1 MKESNESKFIFEI
14 VTFENDEFCDTFL
27 SGGAGDL
34 TSWSQLVS
42 RAQVSNISLSLFLQ
56 PHLKTLNVVAS
67 KQKEASNGNV
77 GHSGFEASRR

>member
-42 RAQVSNISLSLFLQ
+42 RAQVSNISLSLSFSSLTW
-56 PHLKTLNVVAS
+56 KR
-67 KQKEASNGNV
+67 GMW
-77 GHSGFEASRR
+77 